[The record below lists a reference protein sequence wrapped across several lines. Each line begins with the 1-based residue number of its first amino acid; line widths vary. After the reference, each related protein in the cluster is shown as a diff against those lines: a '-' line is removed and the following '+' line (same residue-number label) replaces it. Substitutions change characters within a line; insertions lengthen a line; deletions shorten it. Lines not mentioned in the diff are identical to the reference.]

1 MIQTISEGEITGIA
15 IVIDSITDIFGI
27 DLRDKVI
34 IIKRL
39 DQELLSN
46 LFDIK
51 GIIVEDGGF
60 LSHTSIFLREANIPC
75 KRIKDAT
82 KIYVDGISV
91 ELK

>member
-60 LSHTSIFLREANIPC
+60 LSHTSIFLREANISC